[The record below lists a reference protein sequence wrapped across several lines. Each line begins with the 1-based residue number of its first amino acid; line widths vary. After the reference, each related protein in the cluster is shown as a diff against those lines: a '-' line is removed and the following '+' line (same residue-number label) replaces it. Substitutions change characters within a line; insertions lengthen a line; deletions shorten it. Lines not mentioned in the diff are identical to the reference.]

1 MIKHIILWKLKDFS
15 ESEKEQIK
23 KNAKEGLESLK
34 GKIDG
39 LIDIKV
45 NINGLET
52 SNCDMMLDST
62 FKSFEDLKNYCI
74 ENSINLGEWYQ
85 LCDDSCPPIDIDSY
99 VDWCSGHWWNTKWK
113 HTE

>member
-15 ESEKEQIK
+15 ESEKERIK

-62 FKSFEDLKNYCI
+62 FKSFEDLKNYSVNPEHVKIADTFVRPFTASRSCLDF
-74 ENSINLGEWYQ
+74 EN
-85 LCDDSCPPIDIDSY
+85 
-99 VDWCSGHWWNTKWK
+99 
-113 HTE
+113 

>member
-15 ESEKEQIK
+15 ESEKAEIK

-62 FKSFEDLKNYCI
+62 FKSFEDLKNYSVNPEHVKIADTFVRPFTASRSCLDF
-74 ENSINLGEWYQ
+74 EN
-85 LCDDSCPPIDIDSY
+85 
-99 VDWCSGHWWNTKWK
+99 
-113 HTE
+113 